1 MIIHRLTIR
10 NYRGVDDASV
20 DFSPRGITVIE
31 GNNEVGKS
39 SLIEGLRLLIE
50 YPDNSS
56 HRDIKAI
63 KPTHRDEGPEIEL
76 NAESGPYAFTYLKRF
91 HKKAKT
97 TLTITSPSPENL
109 TGREAHERVEQ
120 ILRETMDLNLWKAV
134 EVQQGTA
141 VSQAR
146 FNGVESLAAALDKA
160 AGSEPVG
167 AEEASLLARAEQE
180 FLKYFTP
187 SGGEG
192 KEQKY
197 ATAAVENIHA
207 KVAEFESQAKRLE
220 TDTERLAAV
229 KGEILKH
236 EETVARLRTS
246 EKESKENLEKVE
258 KLERE
263 IVNLDLKLQ
272 AAQLAHSAAQ
282 KALDDRRTLIQRIEE
297 REKESQKLAEKV
309 AGIDKKLEDADK
321 VARETKQSLE
331 DLGKQVA
338 KTRDVRDQLKNDYDY
353 FRDLHDL
360 QTMKERKEEV
370 DQARDRAAGAREV
383 LAGTTVTEEI
393 LEAIVSAENKMNGAK
408 AKLEV
413 GAPSFTIK
421 ALKRQT
427 IRVDGRGLKLD
438 EGQEETRTVTEE
450 LNLLLP
456 DLLNLKITAGSSS
469 EGIRRKFNEAEEEF
483 HRFCQTHGVKGSAEA
498 RKKLQAREEAESR
511 IKYLKKVEKT
521 CLRDLTY
528 EDLTA
533 RIAVLQD
540 KTDAYKKSR
549 PKTSPMEDGLDAA
562 LEALK
567 TAEGTLRKVNV
578 DWSIA
583 DSEQKEAEIKQGNV
597 RVEKASLSGNAAQMA
612 KELDDSRKELISAQQ
627 NTSDAALQASLQNSL
642 RTVVE
647 KEGII
652 KLKRK
657 DLAGLNPDRVRALME
672 SVSGS
677 LVAAEER
684 HKKSEREAIELEAR
698 VKTLGD
704 EGLHDKIEDL
714 KSELYRAEREKQSLC
729 RRAAAA
735 RLLYTLLKKERDAA
749 NESYK
754 APFKDKIE
762 QLGRLVFDDTF
773 QVEIDDDLAIKART
787 QQEITVPFDS
797 LSGGAREQLSILAR
811 IAAAMLV
818 SAEKP
823 VPVILDDAL
832 GYTDPDRLRF
842 MGAALAQAGKK
853 GQVIILT
860 CTPDRYTHLGQTKVV
875 RL

>member
-10 NYRGVDDASV
+10 NYRGVDNASV
-20 DFSPRGITVIE
+20 DFSLRGITVIE

-50 YPDNSS
+50 YPDNSN

-76 NAESGPYAFTYLKRF
+76 TAETGPYGFTYFKRF
-91 HKKAKT
+91 HKKATT
-97 TLTITSPSPENL
+97 TLTITAPSPESL

-120 ILRETMDLNLWKAV
+120 ILKETMDLNLWKAV
-134 EVQQGTA
+134 EVQQGTT

-167 AEEASLLARAEQE
+167 AEEASLLARAEKE
-180 FLKYFTP
+180 FQKYFTP

-192 KEQKY
+192 KEQKN
-197 ATAAVENIHA
+197 ATAAVGEICA
-207 KVAEFESQAKRLE
+207 TVAEFESQAKRFE

-229 KGEILKH
+229 KGEILKL
-236 EETVARLRTS
+236 EGIVAGLRTA
-246 EKESKENLEKVE
+246 EKESKENLDKVE
-258 KLERE
+258 KLEHE
-263 IVNLDLKLQ
+263 IDNLDLKLQ

-282 KALDDRRTLIQRIEE
+282 KTLDDRRTLIQRIEE
-297 REKESQKLAEKV
+297 RKEESQKLADMV
-309 AGIDKKLEDADK
+309 AGIDKKLEDADTA
-321 VARETKQSLE
+321 ARKTKQSLE
-331 DLGKQVA
+331 NVGKQVSNA
-338 KTRDVRDQLKNDYDY
+338 RNGRDQLKNDYDF

-370 DQARDRAAGAREV
+370 DQARGRAAGAREV
-383 LAGTTVTEEI
+383 LAGTTVTEEV
-393 LEAIVSAENKMNGAK
+393 LEAIVGAENKMNGAK

-413 GAPSFTIK
+413 GAPSLTIQ

-438 EGQEETRTVTEE
+438 EGQLETRTVTEE
-450 LNLLLP
+450 LDLLLP

-483 HRFCQTHGVKGSAEA
+483 LRFCQTYGIKGSAEA

-511 IKYLKKVEKT
+511 IKDLKKVEKT
-521 CLRDLTY
+521 FLRDLTY

-533 RIAVLQD
+533 KIAALQD

-549 PKTSPMEDGLDAA
+549 PKTPPMADGLDAA
-562 LEALK
+562 LRVLK
-567 TAEGTLRKVNV
+567 TAEGILRKVDD
-578 DWSIA
+578 DWSSA
-583 DSEQKEAEIKQGNV
+583 ELMLKEAEIKQGKV
-597 RVEKASLSGNAAQMA
+597 RVEKATLSGNAVQMT
-612 KELDDSRKELISAQQ
+612 KELYDSKKELLSAQQ
-627 NTSDAALQASLQNSL
+627 NASDAALQESLNIGL
-642 RTVVE
+642 RAVVDN
-647 KEGII
+647 EGVL

-657 DLAGLNPDRVRALME
+657 DLASLNPDRVRALME
-672 SVSGS
+672 SVSDS
-677 LVAAEER
+677 LVTAEER
-684 HKKSEREAIELEAR
+684 HKKFEREAIELGAR
-698 VKTLGD
+698 VKALGD

-714 KSELYRAEREKQSLC
+714 KSKLYWAEREKQSLS

-787 QQEITVPFDS
+787 QQKITVPFES

-832 GYTDPDRLRF
+832 GYTDPDRLKF